1 MTDDRD
7 ILLGELMAEA
17 VAALRER
24 RFDAVDAIVDRA
36 GDDRQELLDMI
47 ELTLALHGPAE
58 PSPALVDELAAS
70 PMFDV
75 RAWPEVLA
83 EARKAAG
90 LKRPALVAQLA
101 ERLGIGA
108 AAEPHLAERYHELE
122 SGQLEPA
129 RVKPAVVDA
138 LGDLLGGIRETLA
151 ATRFNPLPDLGPA
164 VALNRSGDMLAES
177 TMLADAA
184 PPTAD
189 ERRVDDLF
197 GV

>member
-58 PSPALVDELAAS
+58 PSPTLVDELAAS

-101 ERLGIGA
+101 ARLGIGA
-108 AAEPHLAERYHELE
+108 DAEPHLAERYHELE

-164 VALNRSGDMLAES
+164 VALNRSGDLLSES
-177 TMLADAA
+177 MMLADAM
-184 PPTAD
+184 PPTPD
-189 ERRVDDLF
+189 ELRVDDLF